1 MGIVL
6 SSSFLKSE
14 THTHLT
20 LPTARCDT
28 NAAPIHRRQLQ
39 LPTKIGVLC
48 HSCKIQNRTESLVIK
63 NKYSA
68 TKYFLSG
75 RKSTNN
81 NASKNGEKNEKDERK
96 RNPKLQRADMLL
108 VSEPKQ
114 TLEQAGELDLGNETP
129 RLAFIKHCP
138 K

>member
-1 MGIVL
+1 M
-6 SSSFLKSE
+6 
-14 THTHLT
+14 
-20 LPTARCDT
+20 
-28 NAAPIHRRQLQ
+28 
-39 LPTKIGVLC
+39 
-48 HSCKIQNRTESLVIK
+48 IK